1 MSETKKLTD
10 EALREV
16 LRGVDDPELHKDL
29 VSLGMI
35 KEIKIDG
42 QKVDIQV
49 QLTTPA
55 CPLKNEIGDDVRKAV
70 LAEWPGLEVKV
81 DFGSKVD
88 SHSAGGGGKL
98 FTRDRIEGV
107 QNVILVGSGK
117 GGVGK
122 STVAVNLAYALQKQG
137 AKVGLADVDVY
148 GPSLPLMVKLD
159 EMPAEEPVEGK
170 KVDPPKAH
178 GLPVSSLGYMIDDDQ
193 PVIWRGPMLAGAA
206 LQLLQDIKWGSLDYL
221 VVDLPPGTGDVQLSI
236 AQKIDIAGAVIVS
249 TPQDVALSDVRRSK
263 KMFDRV
269 NIDTLGVIENMSYF
283 ICDGCGKRHDIFA
296 TGGAE
301 KAAGELDTNFL
312 GALPIDVAT
321 RDGADK
327 GKPVVLDQPD
337 SAIAKAFMEIASKV
351 AARIAVLASEQD
363 GSESSDEAL
372 KAATQKPYLNI
383 Q

>member
-1 MSETKKLTD
+1 MTDKKTLKED
-10 EALREV
+10 ALRDV

-29 VSLGMI
+29 VSLNMV

-42 QKVDIQV
+42 QKVDIEI

-55 CPLKNEIGDDVRKAV
+55 CPLKSEIADDVRHAV
-70 LAEWPGLEVKV
+70 LAQWPELEVKV
-81 DFGSKVD
+81 DFGSNVS

-98 FTRDRIEGV
+98 FTRERIENV
-107 QNVILVGSGK
+107 QNIVLVGSGK

-122 STVAVNLAYALQKQG
+122 STVAVNLAYALMKQG

-159 EMPAEEPVEGK
+159 EMPATEPVEGK

-206 LQLLQDIKWGSLDYL
+206 LQLLQDIKWGPLDYL
-221 VVDLPPGTGDVQLSI
+221 IVDLPPGTGDVQLSI
-236 AQKIDIAGAVIVS
+236 AQKLDIAGAVIVS
-249 TPQDVALSDVRRSK
+249 TPQDVALADVRRAK

-269 NIDTLGVIENMSYF
+269 NIDTLGVVENMSYF
-283 ICDGCGKRHDIFA
+283 ICDNCNKRHEIFA
-296 TGGAE
+296 SGGAE
-301 KAAGELDTNFL
+301 KAATELETKFL

-337 SAIAKAFMEIASKV
+337 SAIAKAFMDIASQV
-351 AARIAVLASEQD
+351 AASIAVLAANDADAEH
-363 GSESSDEAL
+363 SDEAI

>member
-1 MSETKKLTD
+1 MTENKSLSED
-10 EALREV
+10 AVRDV
-16 LRGVDDPELHKDL
+16 LRGVNDPELHKDL
-29 VSLGMI
+29 VSLNMV

-42 QKVDIQV
+42 QKVSVEI

-55 CPLKNEIGDDVRKAV
+55 CPLKNEIGDDVKQAI
-70 LAEWPGLEVKV
+70 LKSWPGLQVSV
-81 DFGSKVD
+81 DFGSKVS

-98 FTRDRIEGV
+98 FTRERIPDV

-122 STVAVNLAYALQKQG
+122 STVAVNLAYALQVQG

-159 EMPAEEPVEGK
+159 EMPSEEPVEGK
-170 KVDPPKAH
+170 AVQPPKAH

-206 LQLLQDIKWGSLDYL
+206 LQLLQDIKWGPLDYL

-249 TPQDVALSDVRRSK
+249 TPQDVALADVRRAK
-263 KMFDRV
+263 NMFDRV

-283 ICDGCGKRHDIFA
+283 ICDGCNKRHDIFA

-301 KAAGELDTNFL
+301 KAASELGAPFL
-312 GALPIDVAT
+312 GTLPIDIAT

-337 SAIAKAFMEIASKV
+337 SPIAKAFAEIASNV
-351 AARIAVLASEQD
+351 AARIAVLAAD
-363 GSESSDEAL
+363 ESNTAEGEAL
-372 KAATQKPYLNI
+372 KAAQKTAYLNLN
-383 Q
+383 